1 MLKTFKIVL
10 IFIFGFVAL
19 FLLILSYFSL
29 IRMNDIRLQN
39 RHLRRLADYYATE
52 YVPLD
57 ESTWID
63 VDVTDPT
70 LALHDIRLLATHN
83 SYKKTGSALGRL
95 FVGLGENFDEARSLR
110 YGYQPL
116 TDQLES
122 GIRSM
127 EWDVRLRNG
136 QFEITHVPLVDN
148 SGVAPVLEPAL
159 QEIKLFSEHHP
170 DHIPII
176 LLFEIKYDWMILD
189 PLLDTI
195 GSAELIAL
203 DALLE
208 AVLGQHLFRPSDL
221 FDGSVTTL
229 RETIQNDGWP
239 TVQSLLGKV
248 IIVLHPGR
256 PTQPYVALDPSLM
269 SQSMFPAVD
278 ASGINDDHA
287 AFVVHNN
294 VDVEAISNLVDMGFI
309 VRTRIDS
316 GLVFDQDRFNDALA
330 SGAQILTSDFTI
342 GRSDLDPGLMIAL
355 PGNKTVIRRD

>member
-1 MLKTFKIVL
+1 MLKTLKIIL
-10 IFIFGFVAL
+10 IVIFGFVAL

-39 RHLRRLADYYATE
+39 RHLRRLADYYALE
-52 YVPLD
+52 HVPED

-63 VDVTDPT
+63 FDVSDPT
-70 LALHDIRLLATHN
+70 LTLHDIRLLATHN
-83 SYKKTGSALGRL
+83 SYKKTGPALGRL

-110 YGYQPL
+110 YGYQTL
-116 TDQLES
+116 TAQFEN

-148 SGVAPVLEPAL
+148 SGIAPVLEPAL
-159 QEIKLFSEHHP
+159 QELRLFSEHHP

-176 LLFEIKYDWMILD
+176 ILFEIKYDWMVLD
-189 PLLDTI
+189 PLLENI
-195 GSAELIAL
+195 GTDELLAL
-203 DALLE
+203 DLLLE
-208 AVLGQHLFRPSDL
+208 DVLGQHLFRPSDL
-221 FDGSVTTL
+221 FDGNVTSL

-239 TVQSLLGKV
+239 SVHSLLGKV

-256 PTQPYVALDPSLM
+256 PTQPYVDLDPSLM
-269 SQSMFPAVD
+269 SQAMFPGVH
-278 ASGINDDHA
+278 ASGTSDDHA
-287 AFVVHNN
+287 AFVVHNS
-294 VDVEAISNLVDMGFI
+294 VDIEAIGNLVDEGFI

-316 GLVFDQDRFNDALA
+316 GLVFNQQRFDDALA

-342 GRSDLDPGLMIAL
+342 GRSDLDPALMITL